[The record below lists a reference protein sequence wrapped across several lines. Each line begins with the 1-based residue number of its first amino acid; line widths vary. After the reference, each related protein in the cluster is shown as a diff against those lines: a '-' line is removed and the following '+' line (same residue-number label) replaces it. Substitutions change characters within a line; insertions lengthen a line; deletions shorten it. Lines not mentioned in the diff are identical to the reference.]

1 VVPRAVRER
10 FGLIGG
16 RSHEIELFESPDGI
30 LLRPAGAEVR
40 ATRDASGWV
49 VFHSE
54 SEQMPDE
61 RLDPVAL
68 VDAERHRRT
77 RAVSSE

>member
-1 VVPRAVRER
+1 
-10 FGLIGG
+10 
-16 RSHEIELFESPDGI
+16 
-30 LLRPAGAEVR
+30 LRPAGAEVR

-54 SEQMPDE
+54 SEQMPDQ